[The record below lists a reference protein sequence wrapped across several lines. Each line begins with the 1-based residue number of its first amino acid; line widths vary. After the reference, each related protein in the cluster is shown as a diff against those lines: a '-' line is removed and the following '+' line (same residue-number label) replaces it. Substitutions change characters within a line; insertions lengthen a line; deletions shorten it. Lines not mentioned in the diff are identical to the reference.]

1 MWQQLEKLLQQ
12 LLKDCMA
19 FPWQVGGVM
28 SLMTARPHLQHA
40 VPLSRTTTDI
50 AKQGSSLWGGNIKA
64 PGILLRTSLPSMFFR
79 VSSLQLSHL
88 ISVLTQSRTK
98 LSRRVINVVL
108 TTVFLSNQ
116 LRKFKR
122 HFQITVVNVLRASTE
137 ESPWFSLPYRR
148 LKAGK
153 WI

>member
-40 VPLSRTTTDI
+40 VPLSRTTTDR
-50 AKQGSSLWGGNIKA
+50 AKQGSSLWEGTSK
-64 PGILLRTSLPSMFFR
+64 LLASCWRTSLPSVFFR

-116 LRKFKR
+116 LWKFKW

-137 ESPWFSLPYRR
+137 DSPWSSLPYRR